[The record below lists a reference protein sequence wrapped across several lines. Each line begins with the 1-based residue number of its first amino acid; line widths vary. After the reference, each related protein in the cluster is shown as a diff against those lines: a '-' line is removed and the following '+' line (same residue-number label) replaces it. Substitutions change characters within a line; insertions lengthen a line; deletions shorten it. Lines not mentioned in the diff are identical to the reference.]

1 MIAALDAAILQ
12 AEQASARA
20 VLISAEGRN
29 FCVGGDLRGMAAAG
43 DRGALLREMA
53 DGLHA
58 GLRRLDG
65 LGVPVV
71 AAVNGSA
78 AGAGLSL
85 AVAGDILIGSE
96 GSSYRMAY
104 TAIGLSAD
112 GGSTFHLPRLI
123 GLRLTQEMAY
133 LNRSL
138 NAAEALASGLLT
150 RVVPD
155 DSLLDEA
162 LGVARQLAQGPTGA
176 FRRMKRLLGNGLRNS
191 FAAQLDVEAEAIAE
205 SAAMAD
211 AGEGVRAFLERRS
224 PDFRG
229 VLSTQQILWWGGR
242 KHNPAKREKLLR
254 AARHYMAARKGF
266 PACRFDAVLLNG
278 DTEELEWIE
287 NAFGE

>member
-1 MIAALDAAILQ
+1 MTAQQLVSLEIADGLAHMRLANPEQGNVLDLPMIAALEAAILQ

-29 FCVGGDLRGMAAAG
+29 FCVGGDLRGMVAAA

-58 GLRRLDG
+58 GLLRLDA

-85 AVAGDILIGSE
+85 TLACDMVIGGE
-96 GSSYRMAY
+96 GSSYMMAY
-104 TAIGLSAD
+104 TAVGLSAD

-123 GLRLTQEMAY
+123 GLRLTQEMTY

-138 NAAEALASGLLT
+138 NAAEALAAGLIT
-150 RVVPD
+150 RVMPD
-155 DSLLDEA
+155 NAVLDAA
-162 LGVARQLAQGPTGA
+162 LAVARQLAQGPAGA
-176 FRRMKRLLGNGLRNS
+176 LRRMKRLLGDGFRNS
-191 FAAQLDVEAEAIAE
+191 LAAQLAAEAEAIAA

-211 AGEGVRAFLERRS
+211 AGEGVRAFLERRK
-224 PDFRG
+224 PEFRG
-229 VLSTQQILWWGGR
+229 
-242 KHNPAKREKLLR
+242 E
-254 AARHYMAARKGF
+254 
-266 PACRFDAVLLNG
+266 
-278 DTEELEWIE
+278 
-287 NAFGE
+287 